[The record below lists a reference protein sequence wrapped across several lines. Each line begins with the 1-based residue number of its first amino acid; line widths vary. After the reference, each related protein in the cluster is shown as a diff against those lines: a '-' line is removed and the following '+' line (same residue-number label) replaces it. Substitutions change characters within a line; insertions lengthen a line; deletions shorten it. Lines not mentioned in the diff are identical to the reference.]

1 MGSTVY
7 IKREDQQPV
16 FSFKCRGAFN
26 RMFNLSADQK
36 KRGVCCVS
44 AGNHAQGVALA
55 AENLGIKATIIM
67 PTFAPE
73 IKVENV
79 RRLGAD
85 VVLFGNNFDE
95 AKRQCARI
103 CEERALTFIP
113 PYDDPLVIA
122 GQGTVGMEILSQMK
136 QTRLDAI
143 FICCGGGGLLAG
155 IAAFVKRV
163 RPEVRIIGVNTF
175 DSDSMRQSL
184 INGMPTD
191 IKTAGLF
198 SDGTSIRIVGTECV
212 RVCKHY
218 VDDMV
223 LVSND
228 EICAAIKD
236 CFEETRSILE
246 PAGALGIAGMKK
258 YLSNNPGLKGG
269 VYVCVASG
277 ANMNFDRL
285 HFVTERSSVGDG
297 KETLLSVKLPEKP
310 GSLKSLLHFLGPRNI
325 TELSYRYCDDKD
337 AHVFCGF
344 DVATPG
350 EVIGIHVAKNSS
362 REAQSNRWFSC
373 PRYHR
378 K

>member
-1 MGSTVY
+1 MGSTIY

-55 AENLGIKATIIM
+55 AQNLGIKATIIM

-95 AKRQCARI
+95 AKRECARI

-143 FICCGGGGLLAG
+143 FVCCGGGGLLAG

-184 INGMPTD
+184 INGTPTD

-212 RVCKHY
+212 KVCKHY

-246 PAGALGIAGMKK
+246 PAGALGIAGMKR

-269 VYVCVASG
+269 VFVCVASG

-285 HFVTERSSVGDG
+285 HFVTERASVGEG

-310 GSLKSLLHFLGPRNI
+310 GSLKSLLVFLGPRNI
-325 TELSYRYCDDKD
+325 TELAYRYCDDKD

-350 EVIGIHVAKNSS
+350 EVTRIHIATIGSGKT
-362 REAQSNRWFSC
+362 QPNRWFPC
-373 PRYHR
+373 IGYHR
-378 K
+378 E